1 MTLQRN
7 VCLVAAMLLPL
18 CGCATAMRG
27 TSEQL
32 QLYSTPDGATAALPD
47 GQTCTTPCDLKI
59 QRGKAYNVTFAKNG
73 CESQTQLVS
82 PTVAGSGVAESL
94 VVGGVIDWADGAVYD
109 SQPNPL
115 SVNLNCKP
123 ALAQAPSASGTR
135 TASAGDGG
143 KEQVGK

>member
-7 VCLVAAMLLPL
+7 IFLVATMLVPL
-18 CGCATAMRG
+18 SGCATAMRG

-32 QLYSTPDGATAALPD
+32 QLYSTPDGATAALQD

-59 QRGKAYNVTFAKNG
+59 QRGKPYNVTFTKNG
-73 CESQTQLVS
+73 CASQTQLVS

-115 SVNLNCKP
+115 SVTLNCKS
-123 ALAQAPSASGTR
+123 ASAQAPSAGTR

-143 KEQVGK
+143 KEHVGK